1 MNKRIL
7 YSTPDGG
14 VAVIV
19 PAPGCPLS
27 LEEIAKKD
35 VPTGADYWV
44 VDVADIPE
52 DRTYRNAWEID
63 ADSLGEPHGKGA

>member
-52 DRTYRNAWEID
+52 DRTYRNAWEAD
-63 ADSLGEPHGKGA
+63 VDSLGEPHGKGA